1 MSQGRRPSWYRCGVR
16 YLVIERFIHGPTP
29 VYARA
34 AERGRMLPDGLH
46 YLDSWIV
53 DDDRLD
59 TCYQLME
66 TDDPALLDE
75 WIANWSDLARVRG
88 GPGDLVGGSVGADA
102 APSDRVT
109 PASSIA
115 IVSRFTASAA

>member
-1 MSQGRRPSWYRCGVR
+1 MR
-16 YLVIERFIHGPTP
+16 YLVVERFIHGPAP

-34 AERGRMLPDGLH
+34 AERGRMLPAGLH

-66 TDDPALLDE
+66 TDDRALLDE
-75 WIANWSDLARVRG
+75 WIAHWSDLTAFEVV
-88 GPGDLVGGSVGADA
+88 PVI
-102 APSDRVT
+102 
-109 PASSIA
+109 SSA
-115 IVSRFTASAA
+115 QASARMQRPPIG

>member
-1 MSQGRRPSWYRCGVR
+1 VR
-16 YLVIERFIHGPTP
+16 YLVIERFIHGPAP

-34 AERGRMLPDGLH
+34 TERGRMMPDGLQ

-75 WIANWSDLARVRG
+75 WIDRWSDLTVFEVVPVISSAEASARVGRPPIG
-88 GPGDLVGGSVGADA
+88 
-102 APSDRVT
+102 
-109 PASSIA
+109 
-115 IVSRFTASAA
+115 